1 MRNILLK
8 KNPQSIPN
16 FECKKIHAENFPVE
30 GGNYLVGN
38 EYSPVAVVIP
48 RSNHNLL
55 RIAVESGAAVA
66 GHLVT
71 ANIGIEKIIVNII
84 SNPNIR
90 YIVIFGWE
98 SEGHLA
104 AQSLFALY
112 KNGVDENERIIEAE
126 GMTPYLRNIPLEAV
140 DRFRKQILGMVNLID
155 EEDPRLLKRVVSAC
169 IQEPKN
175 AVKLTIDDESYILYD
190 PGALNAEPIV
200 LQITEKLKYTGIYE
214 TLSPFSTVIHAHTIS
229 AAYPLLI
236 EAILS
241 AGQEVSDER
250 GSKTKELLNVQVNI
264 LKPHEKPVPEGYR
277 PEGWIKTDEE
287 VIEYLDK
294 YSETYFRPRT
304 AVVYE
309 NGKIV
314 LNSADVS
321 YTYGT
326 RLTDFMGINQ
336 LDIIVK
342 AIKNAVRKNQ
352 SSRRFVISL
361 INPNTDL
368 TEETEKVEIPCF
380 TQFWIYNRKVGDDW
394 VLHGTM
400 FLRSHDAYLAFPA
413 NSYAGMRILRYL
425 CDRTETKMGTLTMY
439 FGSAHIYLGGIGV
452 L

>member
-1 MRNILLK
+1 M
-8 KNPQSIPN
+8 
-16 FECKKIHAENFPVE
+16 
-30 GGNYLVGN
+30 
-38 EYSPVAVVIP
+38 
-48 RSNHNLL
+48 
-55 RIAVESGAAVA
+55 
-66 GHLVT
+66 
-71 ANIGIEKIIVNII
+71 
-84 SNPNIR
+84 
-90 YIVIFGWE
+90 
-98 SEGHLA
+98 
-104 AQSLFALY
+104 
-112 KNGVDENERIIEAE
+112 
-126 GMTPYLRNIPLEAV
+126 
-140 DRFRKQILGMVNLID
+140 
-155 EEDPRLLKRVVSAC
+155 
-169 IQEPKN
+169 
-175 AVKLTIDDESYILYD
+175 
-190 PGALNAEPIV
+190 EPII

-214 TLSPFSTVIHAHTIS
+214 TLSPFSTVIHAPTIS

-294 YSETYFRPRT
+294 YSETYFRPRV

-336 LDIIVK
+336 LNITIK

-352 SSRRFVISL
+352 ASRRFVISL

-394 VLHGTM
+394 ILHGTM

-425 CDRTETKMGTLTMY
+425 CDRTETRMGTLTMY
-439 FGSAHIYLGGIGV
+439 FGSAHIYLDGIS
-452 L
+452 